1 MLDSSWNKLPLP
13 LSLILLING
22 TLVASVLAKTP
33 VVSQAPTLEP
43 RLAQTSFPPSD
54 ILEPPSQTVPTP
66 ETLAPLL
73 PPLEELLRP
82 PTTAPDGT
90 QPQPLPDNV
99 PATITV
105 ERFEVV
111 ESTIF
116 SPEELAVVT
125 QPFTQRPISLV
136 ELFQA
141 RSAVTQLYVDRG
153 YITSGAYIPPQQ
165 LRDGVVRIQIVEG
178 TLEEITITGTQR
190 LKPSYIRNRIA
201 LATKEPLNRDR
212 LLEALQLLQL
222 NPLIENLSAELSAGT
237 RPGQSV
243 LEVRVSEAETFDTQ
257 VTLDNGR
264 SPSVGTFRRRLQL
277 SEANL
282 LGLGDGLSAAYTNT
296 AGSNSLDISYTLPL
310 NARNGTLNFA
320 YGTSS
325 SQVIEE
331 PFDQLD
337 IDANSRYYELT
348 LRQPLVE
355 TPREE
360 FALGLTASRRESQAS
375 LLGGDIPF
383 PALGADEQG
392 KTRISALRFFQEWTR
407 RSNQEVLAVRSQFSL
422 GLDALDATISATGP
436 DSRFFAWRG
445 QGQWVRLLAP
455 DTLLLLRTDVQ
466 LADRPLVP
474 LEQFGLGGQE
484 TVRGY
489 RQDFLLADNGLSAS
503 AEVRLPI
510 ARIRQWDSVLQ
521 LTPFV
526 EFGTAW
532 NRGDREEPDPDTLA
546 SVGLGLRW
554 QMGDRFTAQF
564 DWGIPL
570 VSVDASKDTWQE
582 NGLYF
587 SIIYNPF

>member
-1 MLDSSWNKLPLP
+1 MLLISSTAASPLP
-13 LSLILLING
+13 AQAVDKNPAFASQ
-22 TLVASVLAKTP
+22 LVL
-33 VVSQAPTLEP
+33 SQA
-43 RLAQTSFPPSD
+43 SFPPPD
-54 ILEPPSQTVPTP
+54 ILEPPSRNIPTP
-66 ETLAPLL
+66 ETPQPSPVL
-73 PPLEELLRP
+73 PPPEELLRP
-82 PTTAPDGT
+82 PASSPDVT

-111 ESTIF
+111 GSTVF
-116 SPEELAVVT
+116 SSAELTAVT
-125 QPFTQRPISLV
+125 QAFTQRPISLA

-141 RSAVTQLYVDRG
+141 RSALTQLYVERG

-165 LRDGVVRIQIVEG
+165 LRNGVVTIQIVEG
-178 TLEEITITGTQR
+178 TLEEIIITGTRR
-190 LKPSYIRNRIA
+190 LKSTYVQNRLAIA
-201 LATKEPLNRDR
+201 TQQPLNRDR

-222 NPLIENLSAELSAGT
+222 NPLIESLSAELSAGT
-237 RPGQSV
+237 RPGENL
-243 LEVRVSEAETFDTQ
+243 LEVRVTEAETFNTQ
-257 VTLDNGR
+257 ITLDNGR

-282 LGLGDGLSAAYTNT
+282 LGLGDSLSAAYTNT
-296 AGSNSLDISYTLPL
+296 AGSNSLDASYTLPL
-310 NARNGTLNFA
+310 NARNGTLNLA

-360 FALGLTASRRESQAS
+360 FAIGLTASRRESQAS

-392 KTRISALRFFQEWTR
+392 KTHISALRFFQEWTR
-407 RSNQEVLAVRSQFSL
+407 RSNREVFAARSQFSL
-422 GLDALDATISATGP
+422 GLDALNATLSGTGP
-436 DSRFFAWRG
+436 DSRFFSWRG

-466 LADRPLVP
+466 LAERSLVP
-474 LEQFGLGGQE
+474 LEQFGLGGLE

-489 RQDFLLADNGLSAS
+489 RQDLLLADNGLFAS
-503 AEVRLPI
+503 AEVRLPV
-510 ARIRQWDSVLQ
+510 ARIRWWDSVLQ

-526 EFGTAW
+526 DFGTAW
-532 NRGDREEPDPDTLA
+532 NRGDREEPDPNTLA

-554 QMGDRFTAQF
+554 QMGDRLTARL

-570 VSVDASKDTWQE
+570 VSVDVSKETLQE

-587 SIIYNPF
+587 SILYNPF

>member
-1 MLDSSWNKLPLP
+1 MLDR
-13 LSLILLING
+13 SLNTLALIWLING
-22 TLVASVLAKTP
+22 TLVTPVLAETR
-33 VVSQAPTLEP
+33 VVRQASTLEP
-43 RLAQTSFPPSD
+43 LLAQTSFPPPD

-66 ETLAPLL
+66 ETPVPRL
-73 PPLEELLRP
+73 PPPEELLRP
-82 PTTAPDGT
+82 PISVPDGT

-99 PATITV
+99 PTTITV

-111 ESTIF
+111 GSTVF
-116 SPEELAVVT
+116 SPAELEEVT
-125 QPFTQRPISLV
+125 QPFTQRPISLA

-165 LRDGVVRIQIVEG
+165 LRDGVVRIQVVEG

-190 LKPSYIRNRIA
+190 LKPSYVRNRLAI
-201 LATKEPLNRDR
+201 ATKQPLNRDR

-237 RPGQSV
+237 RPGQSI
-243 LEVRVSEAETFDTQ
+243 LEVRVSEADTFNTQ

-282 LGLGDGLSAAYTNT
+282 LGLGDELSVAYTNT
-296 AGSNSLDISYTLPL
+296 AGSNSLDASYTLPL
-310 NARNGTLNFA
+310 NARNGTLDFA
-320 YGTSS
+320 YGTLS

-337 IDANSRYYELT
+337 IDANSQYYELT

-360 FALGLTASRRESQAS
+360 FAIGLTASHRKSQAS

-392 KTRISALRFFQEWTR
+392 RTQISALRFFQEWTR
-407 RSNQEVLAVRSQFSL
+407 RSNREVLAARSQFSL
-422 GLDALDATISATGP
+422 GLDALDATISDTGP

-455 DTLLLLRTDVQ
+455 DTLLLLRTDIQ
-466 LADRPLVP
+466 LTDRPLVA
-474 LEQFGLGGQE
+474 LEQFGLGGQD

-489 RQDFLLADNGLSAS
+489 RQDLLLADNGLFAS

-510 ARIRQWDSVLQ
+510 ARVRQWDSVLQ

-526 EFGTAW
+526 DFGTAW
-532 NRGDREEPDPDTLA
+532 NRGDREALNPDTLA

-554 QMGDRFTAQF
+554 QMGDRLTARF

-570 VSVDASKDTWQE
+570 VSVDANKDTWQE
-582 NGLYF
+582 NGLYL

>member
-1 MLDSSWNKLPLP
+1 MPDSFLKKLPLP
-13 LSLILLING
+13 LNLILLISG
-22 TLVASVLAKTP
+22 ILVTPLFAQTLA
-33 VVSQAPTLEP
+33 VSQTPIPE
-43 RLAQTSFPPSD
+43 RGFPPPD
-54 ILEPPSQTVPTP
+54 ILEPPSRTIPTP
-66 ETLAPLL
+66 ETPAPSPI
-73 PPLEELLRP
+73 PPPEELLRP
-82 PTTAPDGT
+82 PASSPDLT
-90 QPQPLPDNV
+90 QPQLLPNNL

-105 ERFEVV
+105 RRFEVV
-111 ESTIF
+111 GSTVF
-116 SPEELAVVT
+116 NSEELAAVT
-125 QPFTQRPISLV
+125 QPFTQRPISLA

-141 RSAVTQLYVDRG
+141 RSAVTQLYVERG
-153 YITSGAYIPPQQ
+153 YITSGAYIPPQALQ
-165 LRDGVVRIQIVEG
+165 NGVVTIQVVEG
-178 TLEEITITGTQR
+178 ALQDIKVTGTQR
-190 LKPSYIRNRIA
+190 LKPSYIQNRIA
-201 LATKEPLNRDR
+201 IATKQPLNRDR

-222 NPLIENLSAELSAGT
+222 NPLIENLAAELSAGT
-237 RPGQSV
+237 RPGQSI
-243 LEVRVSEAETFDTQ
+243 LEVRVSEADTFNTQ
-257 VTLDNGR
+257 VTLDNAR

-282 LGLGDGLSAAYTNT
+282 LGLGDGLSVAYTNT
-296 AGSNSLDISYTLPL
+296 AGSNSLDASYTLPL

-331 PFDQLD
+331 PFNQFD

-348 LRQPLVE
+348 LRQALVE
-355 TPREE
+355 TPQKE
-360 FALGLTASRRESQAS
+360 FAIGLTASRRESQAS

-392 KTRISALRFFQEWTR
+392 RTRIFALRFFQEWTQ
-407 RSNQEVLAVRSQFSL
+407 RSDREVLAARSQFSL
-422 GLDALDATISATGP
+422 GLNALGATINDTGP
-436 DSRFFAWRG
+436 DSHFFTWRG

-466 LADRPLVP
+466 LADRPLVQ

-489 RQDFLLADNGLSAS
+489 RQDLLLADNGLFAS

-510 ARIRQWDSVLQ
+510 ARVRRWDSVLQ
-521 LTPFV
+521 LSPFID
-526 EFGTAW
+526 FGTAW
-532 NRGDREEPDPDTLA
+532 NRGDREEPNLSTLA

-554 QMGDRFTAQF
+554 QMGDRLTARL

-570 VSVDASKDTWQE
+570 ISVDASKKTWQE

-587 SIIYNPF
+587 SVIYNPF